1 MLSVVQTY
9 AFGDAEQW
17 SGGIKPMLWMA
28 RSMVLDPV
36 KRENGWKT
44 VVFHPFF
51 LLVVF
56 SRGVSF
62 CKDYSSVFLSLPTPL
77 DGSVVPY
84 SPTSSVFMLL
94 SMAWPI
100 VFCFISPVM
109 VFAHPLG
116 RNS

>member
-28 RSMVLDPV
+28 RSMVLDPA

-51 LLVVF
+51 LLVAF

-77 DGSVVPY
+77 DGSTVPY
-84 SPTSSVFMLL
+84 SPTSSVFM
-94 SMAWPI
+94 
-100 VFCFISPVM
+100 FISVDCPM
-109 VFAHPLG
+109 FSCFCTTRRLFSQPLG